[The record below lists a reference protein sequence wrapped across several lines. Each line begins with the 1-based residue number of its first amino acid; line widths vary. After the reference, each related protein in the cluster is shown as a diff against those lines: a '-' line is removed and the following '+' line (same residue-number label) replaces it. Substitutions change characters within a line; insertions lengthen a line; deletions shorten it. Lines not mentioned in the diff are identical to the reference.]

1 MYSNTMII
9 NQTHFEILSDTSTC
23 KLIQYSLNIHILIIH
38 LADMCKDSKTY
49 VPNPRIWTYTSALP
63 LVLLLCFSFSF
74 TLFKD

>member
-1 MYSNTMII
+1 MII

-49 VPNPRIWTYTSALP
+49 VPNPRI
-63 LVLLLCFSFSF
+63 
-74 TLFKD
+74 